1 MEQAMSDSP
10 SLGFGKFVPGFDFL
24 QNLAKGATQNIPQMP
39 NLGNWVAPTLNVE
52 ELDKRIDE
60 LKAVQFWLDQNAMAL
75 KATIQALEVQKMT
88 LATLKG
94 MNFNMGD
101 VANAFKLKAADT
113 VMSGVQKVTDTAA
126 GAAGAVSGVAGAV
139 TGVASGMASMASD
152 VASAATAK
160 RSAAKAEA
168 KAAAAPA
175 GGLVDPLQWWGALTQ
190 QFQQIA
196 ASAMKDAAKQTAMD
210 TTKHMATGLAKDALK
225 TAGAAV
231 RAPARKAAAKK
242 AAAQDDSLP
251 RARMKRFP
259 SGHATHP
266 QWRMAV
272 ALVLA
277 QLRAQMALPEYA
289 SAPTLALLYITDHYA
304 SDARDILDALAAE
317 LPEVTDW
324 AGTVGVGL
332 AANNAEYFDEP
343 ALAVM
348 LCDLPPDQYRVFSG
362 VAPLGWASRPT
373 PRWSMPTPARPTWPS

>member
-1 MEQAMSDSP
+1 MSDSP
-10 SLGFGKFVPGFDFL
+10 NLGFGKFVPGFDFL

-52 ELDKRIDE
+52 ELDKRIEE

-175 GGLVDPLQWWGALTQ
+175 AGLVDPLQWWGALTQ

-242 AAAQDDSLP
+242 AARKTTAS
-251 RARMKRFP
+251 RAR
-259 SGHATHP
+259 G
-266 QWRMAV
+266 
-272 ALVLA
+272 
-277 QLRAQMALPEYA
+277 
-289 SAPTLALLYITDHYA
+289 
-304 SDARDILDALAAE
+304 
-317 LPEVTDW
+317 
-324 AGTVGVGL
+324 
-332 AANNAEYFDEP
+332 
-343 ALAVM
+343 
-348 LCDLPPDQYRVFSG
+348 
-362 VAPLGWASRPT
+362 
-373 PRWSMPTPARPTWPS
+373 